1 MRKIRVVFV
10 EYQLVCGGAEQALFD
25 LISLLEKERF
35 EPSVFVQTPGGTWEK
50 KFTDA
55 GIPVIHDYDCRKP
68 TLNPLRKLGNL
79 VKKCKVAK
87 ANRQEGKGLLD
98 VCLPEQPDIVVS
110 YNAWMQGEIAFAK
123 DAKSVKYI
131 HGDPG
136 TNPVYR
142 QEATEEQDLLRRYD
156 RIVCVSRAAWN
167 AFREL
172 SGLVDKTELH
182 YNPLNSDNVRSLS
195 QQPVELPGDL
205 PMICAVGRLAEE
217 KGFERLLVIHRH
229 LLDQGIRHR
238 LVIVGDGPDRD
249 FLPRMARALDIQ
261 DTVIFTGYQANP
273 YPYMARS
280 RFLASSSLTEG
291 LPVIAMEALSLGIPI
306 VSTVPSV
313 GEAFGEE
320 CCGLITENSVTALE
334 EGIRKML
341 TDDVF
346 FGKLKAGA
354 ERRSAYFDGKR
365 MIREIEE
372 MFVSLVETN

>member
-1 MRKIRVVFV
+1 MRKINVVFV

-25 LISLLEKERF
+25 LISLLDKERF
-35 EPSVFVQTPGGTWEK
+35 APSVFVQNPGGTWEK

-68 TLNPLRKLGNL
+68 TLNPLRKLGNF

-110 YNAWMQGEIAFAK
+110 YNAWMQSEIAFAK
-123 DAKSVKYI
+123 GAKSVKYI

-142 QEATEEQDLLRRYD
+142 QEATEERELLGRYD
-156 RIVCVSRAAWN
+156 RIVCVSKAAWS

-172 SGLVDKTELH
+172 SGLIDQTELH

-195 QQPVELPGDL
+195 RQPAALPDDL
-205 PMICAVGRLAEE
+205 PLICAVGRLAEE

-249 FLPRMARALDIQ
+249 FLPRMARALDLQ

-280 RFLASSSLTEG
+280 RFLASSSFTEG

-313 GEAFGEE
+313 GEAFGGEA
-320 CCGLITENSVTALE
+320 CGLITENSVPALE
-334 EGIRKML
+334 EGIRRML

-346 FGKLKAGA
+346 YGKLKAGA
-354 ERRSAYFDGKR
+354 ENRSAYFDGKR
-365 MIREIEE
+365 MVKEIED
-372 MFVSLVETN
+372 MFVSLVEMD

>member
-1 MRKIRVVFV
+1 MRKIKVVFV

-25 LISLLEKERF
+25 LISLLDKERF
-35 EPSVFVQTPGGTWEK
+35 EPSVFVQNPGGTWEK

-68 TLNPLRKLGNL
+68 TLNPLRKLGNF

-110 YNAWMQGEIAFAK
+110 YNAWMQSEIAFAK

-142 QEATEEQDLLRRYD
+142 QEATEERELLGRYD
-156 RIVCVSRAAWN
+156 RIVCVSQAAWS

-172 SGLVDKTELH
+172 SGLTEQTELH

-195 QQPVELPGDL
+195 RQPVDL
-205 PMICAVGRLAEE
+205 PEDLPVVCAVGRLAEE

-249 FLPRMARALDIQ
+249 FLPRMARALDLQ
-261 DTVIFTGYQANP
+261 DSVIFAGYQANP

-280 RFLASSSLTEG
+280 RFLASSSFTEG
-291 LPVIAMEALSLGIPI
+291 LPVIAMEALSLGIPV

-313 GEAFGEE
+313 GEAFGGEA
-320 CCGLITENSVTALE
+320 CGLITENSVPALE
-334 EGIRKML
+334 EGIRRML
-341 TDDVF
+341 TDDGF
-346 FGKLKAGA
+346 YENLKTGA
-354 ERRSAYFDGKR
+354 EKRSAYFDGKR
-365 MIREIEE
+365 MIKEIED
-372 MFVSLVETN
+372 MFVSLVEMN